1 MVWRAASAI
10 LLLAV
15 TGWAQA
21 PGDVQQVAPLRSPFL
36 NPLRAAVS
44 PTVPATPESKS
55 KAQKPTATTSKPVTG
70 TAAGAAPSAA
80 PSAIPLVKPTS
91 PGAVKAVRGG
101 RDPFISS
108 VSTAPEAAV
117 CTSGGKRCLMI
128 NRIKLKGV
136 VRSESG
142 FIAVVV
148 NAANRAYF
156 LRENDPLMNGYVV
169 RVTSNGVTF
178 KETSRDRIG
187 HSVTR
192 DVTLTMNG
200 PGSAGG

>member
-44 PTVPATPESKS
+44 PTVPATPESKA

-70 TAAGAAPSAA
+70 TATGAAPSAT
-80 PSAIPLVKPTS
+80 PPVKPTS
-91 PGAVKAVRGG
+91 PGTVKAVRGG
-101 RDPFISS
+101 RDPFVSS

-128 NRIKLKGV
+128 DRIKLKGV

>member
-1 MVWRAASAI
+1 MVWRTASAI

-21 PGDVQQVAPLRSPFL
+21 PGDVQQVAPMRSPFL
-36 NPLRAAVS
+36 SPLRAAVS
-44 PTVPATPESKS
+44 PTAPATPESKA
-55 KAQKPTATTSKPVTG
+55 KAQKPTAATSKPVTG
-70 TAAGAAPSAA
+70 TGAAPSAT
-80 PSAIPLVKPTS
+80 PSATPPVKPTS

-101 RDPFISS
+101 RDPFVSS

-178 KETSRDRIG
+178 KETSRDRTG

-200 PGSAGG
+200 PESTGG

>member
-21 PGDVQQVAPLRSPFL
+21 PGDVQPVAPLRSPFF

-44 PTVPATPESKS
+44 PTVPAAPESKA
-55 KAQKPTATTSKPVTG
+55 KEQKPTATTSKPATG
-70 TAAGAAPSAA
+70 TAAPPSAT
-80 PSAIPLVKPTS
+80 PLVKPTS
-91 PGAVKAVRGG
+91 PSEVKAVRSG

-128 NRIKLKGV
+128 NRIKLKGL